1 MGTKIEDSIRSL
13 NCSYVQKPTLQDLH
27 NQYTQLSRP
36 MRTST
41 GIFFHQLSTV
51 LSLKNQINTA
61 NQDVIVFKDEA
72 KAKKLGHGKA
82 K

>member
-1 MGTKIEDSIRSL
+1 
-13 NCSYVQKPTLQDLH
+13 
-27 NQYTQLSRP
+27 